1 MDFERYQAIKAEKG
15 KVDFFGSRTLD
26 DAIPLA
32 DKNIL
37 ICSNW
42 PTTSQG
48 KPAEFTKLLD
58 ILRNIHH
65 ITIEQC

>member
-1 MDFERYQAIKAEKG
+1 MDDTIG
-15 KVDFFGSRTLD
+15 
-26 DAIPLA
+26 LA

-48 KPAEFTKLLD
+48 KPAEFSRFLD
-58 ILRNIHH
+58 IVRNVHKIS
-65 ITIEQC
+65 IEQC